1 MRLLC
6 IMTAAVM
13 CFLLACSQTP
23 SSPRADGVQT
33 APEDGKLL
41 DPQGN
46 FTLHVSN
53 QSFAI
58 TPVDIKV
65 EIDGHVVVSKKFKV
79 GNQHNWK
86 TFKLALKPGM
96 HHLYVSS
103 IKGQAE
109 LSRNIQV
116 TGEHWAV
123 IDYWYY
129 PDTHYNP
136 TPKKFSFDIHDEPV
150 HFE

>member
-1 MRLLC
+1 M
-6 IMTAAVM
+6 MTMATA

-23 SSPRADGVQT
+23 TSQNADGVQT
-33 APEDGKLL
+33 STGNGALL

-65 EIDGHVVVSKKFKV
+65 EIDGQVVVSRKFSV

-86 TFKLALKPGM
+86 TFKLALEPGL

-116 TGEHWAV
+116 TGQHWAV

-136 TPKKFSFDIHDEPV
+136 TPKKFSFNISDEPV
-150 HFE
+150 YFQ

>member
-1 MRLLC
+1 MRLFC
-6 IMTAAVM
+6 MMTIA
-13 CFLLACSQTP
+13 CFLLACSQTQIP
-23 SSPRADGVQT
+23 QSVDGVQA

-65 EIDGHVVVSKKFKV
+65 EIDGQVIVSSKFKV

-86 TFKLALKPGM
+86 TFKLALDPGL

-103 IKGQAE
+103 IKGQVE
-109 LSRNIQV
+109 LSKNIQV
-116 TGEHWAV
+116 TEEHWAV

-136 TPKKFSFDIHDEPV
+136 TPKKFSFSIQDEPI
-150 HFE
+150 HFQ